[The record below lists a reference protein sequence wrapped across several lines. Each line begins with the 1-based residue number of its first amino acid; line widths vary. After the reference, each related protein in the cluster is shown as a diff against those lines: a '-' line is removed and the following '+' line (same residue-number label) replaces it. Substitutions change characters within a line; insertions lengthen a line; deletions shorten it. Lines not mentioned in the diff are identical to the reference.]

1 MNLAQASRKL
11 LALAGIDG
19 TVAVGGASTS
29 SAIATS
35 HRNNIDDRN
44 NTVEAST
51 PVKVVQASD
60 KEKHR
65 IVFNEQAFSV
75 DKDYKVIDMDKHKK
89 QMPIVYLL

>member
-19 TVAVGGASTS
+19 TVGGASTS

-35 HRNNIDDRN
+35 NRNNIDDRN

-51 PVKVVQASD
+51 PVKIILSQL
-60 KEKHR
+60 
-65 IVFNEQAFSV
+65 
-75 DKDYKVIDMDKHKK
+75 
-89 QMPIVYLL
+89 PT